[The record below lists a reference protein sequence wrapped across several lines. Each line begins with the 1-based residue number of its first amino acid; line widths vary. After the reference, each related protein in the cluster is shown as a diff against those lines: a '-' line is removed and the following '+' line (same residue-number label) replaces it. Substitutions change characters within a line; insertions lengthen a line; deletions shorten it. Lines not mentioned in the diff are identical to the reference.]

1 MDELEF
7 LRGEVWRL
15 QEQNKILHEMWLDVG
30 RRLVELERIMLL
42 QDDMLR
48 GKIPRTAAEV
58 N

>member
-7 LRGEVWRL
+7 LRAEVWRL
-15 QEQNKILHEMWLDVG
+15 SEQNKILHEMWLDVG
-30 RRLVELERIMLL
+30 RRLLELEQIMNL

-48 GKIPRTAAEV
+48 KKIPASAAEV